1 MTKAPEMRDFSEI
14 HAIAADRHGGVDALE
29 AGLTPAL
36 PAADLARIPADRWLA
51 TMTRCV
57 FQAGFQWR
65 VIEAKWDG
73 FEEAFHGFDVG
84 RCAMMDEDW
93 LDALI
98 TDRRIVRHGTKIRA
112 VRDNAV
118 FLNEMRDRGG
128 PGVVLGGWPATDFIG
143 LLALLKSDGGRLG
156 GVSGQYAMRFTGRD
170 AFILSRD
177 VNARLIAERVIDKP
191 AGSKASM
198 RAVQDAFNAWMDQSG
213 RGLSEISRV
222 LAMSV

>member
-1 MTKAPEMRDFSEI
+1 MRDFSEI
-14 HAIAADRHGGVDALE
+14 HAIAVARKGGVDALE

-36 PAADLARIPADRWLA
+36 TADALARIPADRWLA
-51 TMTRCV
+51 MMTRCI

-73 FEEAFHGFDVG
+73 FEAAFHGFDVG
-84 RCAMMDEDW
+84 RCAMMDDDW
-93 LDALI
+93 LDELI
-98 TDRRIVRHGTKIRA
+98 ADRRIVRNGPKIRT

-118 FLNEMRDRGG
+118 FLNAMRDRGG

-143 LLALLKSDGGRLG
+143 LLALLKSDGARLG
-156 GVSGQYAMRFTGRD
+156 GMSGQYAMRFMGRD

-177 VNARLIAERVIDKP
+177 VTARLIAEGVIDKP
-191 AGSKASM
+191 AGSKGSM
-198 RAVQDAFNAWMDQSG
+198 RAVQEAFNIWMEQSG
-213 RGLSEISRV
+213 RGLTEISRV